1 MGERRPLGDDAER
14 IAGSVV
20 RQRVISLTVWV
31 ALLGAALW
39 LVAHAH
45 YTADLSA
52 FLPERPTPAQRALV
66 EELRE
71 GVASRLILI
80 AIDGGNPAQRA
91 QLSQGLA
98 TRLRADPAFITVN
111 NGRNSASEHDQSIVF
126 THRYLLS
133 EQVNADHFTSVGL
146 RSAIEESIDALASPA
161 GIIAKDLLLTDPTG
175 ETLQVLGQLSPDT
188 GPRSQ
193 NGVWVSTDASEALL
207 VAQTRANGG
216 DTDAQAHALEVI
228 DLEFT
233 RLRASIVPAAIVATA
248 PATAAATATAG
259 AIGLKLSGPGVFAVR
274 ARATITREAIRL
286 SLLSTLLIA
295 TLLLVSY
302 RSVRTL
308 ALGLLPVASGALA
321 GAAAVALGFGVI
333 HGVTLGFGVTLIGES
348 VDYSIY
354 LLHQARS
361 GPQGNAAATW
371 IRSFWPTVRLGLLT
385 SLCGFASLLP
395 SRFPGLAQLGLYSMA
410 GLLAA
415 AAVTRYVLPALLPD
429 HWAARPH
436 RALGL
441 RIARSVD
448 RLQNYRRVLW
458 LVPWLAVAVVFAH
471 RDTLWNRNLASLSPV
486 SAADQLLDTRL
497 RSSLGAPDVSDL
509 IVISATDAESAL
521 RTAETVGAAL
531 NSLVRAGELAG
542 FDTPARYLPSRALQ
556 GQRRDALPASDV
568 LRARLRVALVGLPLQ
583 VRRLEPFVAAVER
596 ARAGPLLSR
605 ADLAGTSLAVGVEA
619 LFSQRG
625 ERAVALLPLRAPAS
639 GAHAF
644 VIDAAR
650 VSAALGATPPGVSV
664 TLLDIKHEAD
674 ALYAAYQS
682 EAIRLSL
689 LGLAAIVLLLLVT
702 LRSVARV
709 VRVIAPL
716 LLSVLVTSAA
726 LVASRHPLTILH
738 LIGLL
743 LIVAVGSNYALFFDH
758 RLALADADERATL
771 LASLF
776 IANLATV
783 LGFGV
788 LAFSTVPVL
797 SALGMTVAPGALAA
811 LLFSALMSR
820 RVTPRRVLS

>member
-1 MGERRPLGDDAER
+1 MRLR
-14 IAGSVV
+14 IV
-20 RQRVISLTVWV
+20 SLVVWV

-39 LVAHAH
+39 LVARAH

-52 FLPERPTPAQRALV
+52 FLPARPSLAQRALV

-71 GVASRLILI
+71 GVAARLILI
-80 AIDGGNPAQRA
+80 AIDGGDPAQRA
-91 QLSQGLA
+91 QWSQRLA
-98 TRLRADPAFITVN
+98 SGLRANPAFVAVN
-111 NGRNSASEHDQSIVF
+111 NGRNSASQPDQNLVF

-133 EQVNADHFTSVGL
+133 EQVSAERFTSAGL

-161 GIIAKDLLLTDPTG
+161 GFLARDLLLTDPTG

-188 GPRSQ
+188 GPRSLG
-193 NGVWVSTDASEALL
+193 GVWVSADGSEALL
-207 VAQTRANGG
+207 VAQTRATGS
-216 DTDAQAHALEVI
+216 DTDAQAHALDVI
-228 DLEFT
+228 DLEFG
-233 RLRASIVPAAIVATA
+233 RLRGASNPTAGTGPPAAT
-248 PATAAATATAG
+248 
-259 AIGLKLSGPGVFAVR
+259 IGLKLSGPGVFAVR

-354 LLHQARS
+354 LLIQARG

-371 IRSFWPTVRLGLLT
+371 IRSYWPTVRLGLLT

-415 AAVTRYVLPALLPD
+415 AAVTRYLLPALLPE

-436 RALGL
+436 QALGL
-441 RIARSVD
+441 RIARGID
-448 RLQNYRRVLW
+448 RLQNYRGVLW
-458 LVPWLAVAVVFAH
+458 LLPWLALAVVFAH
-471 RDTLWNRNLASLSPV
+471 RDTLWNRDLAALSPV
-486 SAADQLLDTRL
+486 SAADQLLDARL

-509 IVISATDAESAL
+509 IVISATDAEAAL
-521 RTAETVGAAL
+521 HAAEAVGARLDA
-531 NSLVRAGELAG
+531 LVRSGELAG

-568 LRARLRVALVGLPLQ
+568 LRARLRVALAGLPLQ
-583 VRRLEPFVAAVER
+583 AQRLEPFVAAVEQ

-605 ADLAGTSLAVGVEA
+605 ADLAGTSLATGLDA
-619 LFSQRG
+619 LYSQRG

-639 GAHAF
+639 GAHAYA
-644 VIDAAR
+644 IDAAR
-650 VSAALGATPPGVSV
+650 VSAALGAAPPGVSV
-664 TLLDIKHEAD
+664 TVLDIKHEAD

-709 VRVIAPL
+709 VRVVAPL
-716 LLSVLVTSAA
+716 MLSVLVVCAA
-726 LVASRHPLTILH
+726 LVASGHALTILH

-743 LIVAVGSNYALFFDH
+743 LIVAVSSNYALFFDQ
-758 RLALADADERATL
+758 RLAQANAEQRATL

-776 IANLATV
+776 IANCATV

-788 LAFSTVPVL
+788 LAFSSVPVL

-811 LLFSALMSR
+811 LLFAALMAR
-820 RVTPRRVLS
+820 PVAPRRVSY

>member
-1 MGERRPLGDDAER
+1 M
-14 IAGSVV
+14 
-20 RQRVISLTVWV
+20 RQRVVSLVVWV
-31 ALLGAALW
+31 LMLGAAIW
-39 LVAHAH
+39 LIARAH

-52 FLPERPTPAQRALV
+52 FLPARPSLAQRALV

-91 QLSQGLA
+91 RWSQQLASGL
-98 TRLRADPAFITVN
+98 RSNPAFIAVH
-111 NGRNSASEHDQSIVF
+111 NGRNSAAEHDQKFVF

-133 EQVNADHFTSVGL
+133 EQVSADHFTSAGL

-161 GIIAKDLLLTDPTG
+161 GFLAKDLLLTDPTG
-175 ETLQVLGQLSPDT
+175 ETLQVLGQLNPDT
-188 GPRSQ
+188 GPRSL
-193 NGVWVSTDASEALL
+193 NGVWVSADDSEALL
-207 VAQTRANGG
+207 VAQTRATGG
-216 DTDAQAHALEVI
+216 DTDAQAHALDVINLEV
-228 DLEFT
+228 E
-233 RLRASIVPAAIVATA
+233 RLRASINPAAHMA
-248 PATAAATATAG
+248 PAAATVTVTAPTP
-259 AIGLKLSGPGVFAVR
+259 AIGLKLTGPGVFAVR

-302 RSVRTL
+302 RSLRTL
-308 ALGLLPVASGALA
+308 ALGLLPVVSGALA

-354 LLHQARS
+354 LLIQARS
-361 GPQGNAAATW
+361 GPHGSAAATW

-415 AAVTRYVLPALLPD
+415 AAATRYVLPALLPE

-436 RALGL
+436 QALGL
-441 RIARSVD
+441 RIARGID
-448 RLQNYRRVLW
+448 RLQNFRQVLW
-458 LVPWLAVAVVFAH
+458 LLPWLAIALVYAH
-471 RDTLWNRNLASLSPV
+471 RDTLWNRNLAALSPV
-486 SAADQLLDTRL
+486 SVADQLLDARL

-521 RTAETVGAAL
+521 HAAEAVGATL
-531 NSLVRAGELAG
+531 QSLVQAGELAG
-542 FDTPARYLPSRALQ
+542 FDTPVRYLPSRALQ
-556 GQRRDALPASDV
+556 RQRRDALPASEV
-568 LRARLRVALVGLPLQ
+568 LRARLHVALAGLPLQ
-583 VRRLEPFVAAVER
+583 AQRLEPFVAAVEQ
-596 ARAGPLLSR
+596 ARTGPLLSR
-605 ADLAGTSLAVGVEA
+605 VDLAGTSLATGLDA
-619 LFSQRG
+619 LLSQRG
-625 ERAVALLPLRAPAS
+625 ERAVALLPLRAPSA

-644 VIDAAR
+644 VIDVAR
-650 VSAALGATPPGVSV
+650 VSAALGAAPPGVSV
-664 TLLDIKHEAD
+664 TVLDIKHEAD

-716 LLSVLVTSAA
+716 ILSVLVVSAA
-726 LVASRHPLTILH
+726 LVASGHPLTILH

-743 LIVAVGSNYALFFDH
+743 LIVAVGSNYALFFDQ
-758 RLALADADERATL
+758 RQAQADADERATL

-776 IANLATV
+776 IANGATV

-811 LLFSALMSR
+811 LLFSALMASP
-820 RVTPRRVLS
+820 VIASPVAPRRILS

>member
-1 MGERRPLGDDAER
+1 MGERRPLSDDAGRFVGSIVRRR
-14 IAGSVV
+14 IV
-20 RQRVISLTVWV
+20 SLFVWV
-31 ALLGAALW
+31 LLLGAAIW
-39 LVAHAH
+39 LVARAH

-52 FLPERPTPAQRALV
+52 FLPARPTPAQRALV

-80 AIDGGNPAQRA
+80 AIDGGDPAQRA
-91 QLSQGLA
+91 QWSQRLA
-98 TRLRADPAFITVN
+98 TRLRVDPAFSAVN
-111 NGRNSASEHDQSIVF
+111 NGRNGASEHDQNIVF
-126 THRYLLS
+126 AHRYLLS
-133 EQVNADHFTSVGL
+133 EQVSADHFTSAGL
-146 RSAIEESIDALASPA
+146 RSAIEESIDSLASPA
-161 GIIAKDLLLTDPTG
+161 GFLAKDLLLADPTG

-188 GPRSQ
+188 GPRSLG
-193 NGVWVSTDASEALL
+193 GVWVSADGSEALL
-207 VAQTRANGG
+207 VAQTRAAGG

-228 DLEFT
+228 DLEFA
-233 RLRASIVPAAIVATA
+233 RLRASIIPAANMA
-248 PATAAATATAG
+248 PAPAAAAA
-259 AIGLKLSGPGVFAVR
+259 AMIGIKLSGPGVFAVR

-302 RSVRTL
+302 RSVCTL

-333 HGVTLGFGVTLIGES
+333 HGITLGFGVTLIGES

-354 LLHQARS
+354 LLIQARS

-410 GLLAA
+410 GLCAA
-415 AAVTRYVLPALLPD
+415 AAVTRYVLPALLPE

-436 RALGL
+436 QALGL
-441 RIARSVD
+441 RIARWVD
-448 RLQNYRRVLW
+448 RLQNYRRLLW

-471 RDTLWNRNLASLSPV
+471 RDTLWNRDLAALSPV
-486 SAADQLLDTRL
+486 SAADQLLDARL

-521 RTAETVGAAL
+521 HAAEIVGATL
-531 NSLVRAGELAG
+531 QSLVRAGELAG
-542 FDTPARYLPSRALQ
+542 FDTPARYIPSRALQ
-556 GQRRDALPASDV
+556 RQRRDALPSSDV
-568 LRARLRVALVGLPLQ
+568 LRARLRTALSGLPLQ
-583 VRRLEPFVAAVER
+583 ARRLEPFVAAVEQ
-596 ARAGPLLSR
+596 ARVGPLLSR
-605 ADLAGTSLAVGVEA
+605 VDLADTSLAVGVDA

-625 ERAVALLPLRAPAS
+625 ERAVALLPLRAPAG

-650 VSAALGATPPGVSV
+650 VSAALGAAPPGVSITV
-664 TLLDIKHEAD
+664 LDIKHEAD

-689 LGLAAIVLLLLVT
+689 LGLAAIVLLLLAT
-702 LRSVARV
+702 LRSVTRV

-716 LLSVLVTSAA
+716 ILSVLVVSAA

-743 LIVAVGSNYALFFDH
+743 LIVAVGSNYALFFAR
-758 RLALADADERATL
+758 RLAQADTDERATM
-771 LASLF
+771 LASLS
-776 IANLATV
+776 IANGATV
-783 LGFGV
+783 VGFGV

-811 LLFSALMSR
+811 LLFSALMARPVASR
-820 RVTPRRVLS
+820 RVLP

>member
-1 MGERRPLGDDAER
+1 M
-14 IAGSVV
+14 
-20 RQRVISLTVWV
+20 RQRFLSLAVWV
-31 ALLGAALW
+31 ALLGTAIW

-52 FLPERPTPAQRALV
+52 FLPERPTAAQRALV

-98 TRLRADPAFITVN
+98 IGLRADPAFVAVN
-111 NGRNSASEHDQSIVF
+111 NGRTSASEHDRDIIF
-126 THRYLLS
+126 RHRYLLS
-133 EQVNADHFTSVGL
+133 EQVSADRFTSVGL
-146 RSAIEESIDALASPA
+146 RSAIEESIDSLASPA
-161 GIIAKDLLLTDPTG
+161 GFLAKNLLLTDPTG
-175 ETLQVLGQLSPDT
+175 ETLQILGQLSPET
-188 GPRSQ
+188 GPRLQ
-193 NGVWVSTDASEALL
+193 EGVWVSTDASEALL
-207 VAQTRANGG
+207 VAQTRAAGG
-216 DTDAQAHALEVI
+216 DTNAQAHALELI
-228 DLEFT
+228 DREFG
-233 RLRASIVPAAIVATA
+233 RLRAAIA
-248 PATAAATATAG
+248 PAS
-259 AIGLKLSGPGVFAVR
+259 GLKLTGPGVFAVR
-274 ARATITREAIRL
+274 ARASITREAIRL
-286 SLLSTLLIA
+286 SLLSMLLITA
-295 TLLLVSY
+295 LLLVSY

-321 GAAAVALGFGVI
+321 GAAAVALGFGLI

-361 GPQGNAAATW
+361 GPQGSAATTW
-371 IRSFWPTVRLGLLT
+371 VRGFWPTVRLGLLT

-415 AAVTRYVLPALLPD
+415 AAVTRYVLPALLPE
-429 HWAARPH
+429 HWSARPH
-436 RALGL
+436 HALGL
-441 RIARSVD
+441 RIARGVD
-448 RLQNYRRVLW
+448 RLQKYRQLLW
-458 LVPWLAVAVVFAH
+458 LVPWLALAVLFAH
-471 RDTLWNRNLASLSPV
+471 RATIWNRNLAELSPV
-486 SAADQLLDTRL
+486 SAADQLLDARL
-497 RSSLGAPDVSDL
+497 RSSLGAPDASDL
-509 IVISATDAESAL
+509 IVISAADAEAAL
-521 RTAETVGAAL
+521 RAAESVGATL
-531 NSLVRAGELAG
+531 NSLVQSGELAG

-556 GQRRDALPASDV
+556 RQRRDALPTSEV
-568 LRARLRVALVGLPLQ
+568 LRARLRVALAGLPLQ
-583 VRRLEPFVAAVER
+583 ARRLEPFVAAVEQ

-605 ADLAGTSLAVGVEA
+605 GELAGSALATGVDA

-625 ERAVALLPLRAPAS
+625 ERAVALLPLRAPAD

-644 VIDAAR
+644 KIDTAR
-650 VSAALGATPPGVSV
+650 VSAALGAAPPGVSV
-664 TLLDIKHEAD
+664 TVLDIKHEVD

-689 LGLAAIVLLLLVT
+689 LGLAAIVLLLLLT

-709 VRVIAPL
+709 ARVIAPL
-716 LLSVLVTSAA
+716 ILSVLLISAA

-743 LIVAVGSNYALFFDH
+743 LIVAVGSNYALFFDQ
-758 RLALADADERATL
+758 RLVQAGADERATM

-811 LLFSALMSR
+811 LLFSALMAR
-820 RVTPRRVLS
+820 AVTARSVLS

>member
-1 MGERRPLGDDAER
+1 MRRR
-14 IAGSVV
+14 IV
-20 RQRVISLTVWV
+20 SLIVWV
-31 ALLGAALW
+31 ALLGAAIC
-39 LVAHAH
+39 LVARAH

-52 FLPERPTPAQRALV
+52 FLPVRPTSAQRALV

-80 AIDGGNPAQRA
+80 AIDGGELAQRA
-91 QLSQGLA
+91 QWSQRLA
-98 TRLRADPAFITVN
+98 TGLRANSAFVAVN
-111 NGRNSASEHDQSIVF
+111 NGRSSASERDQHSVF

-133 EQVNADHFTSVGL
+133 EQVSADHFTSIGL
-146 RSAIEESIDALASPA
+146 RSAIEESIDSLASPA
-161 GIIAKDLLLTDPTG
+161 GFLAKDLLLMDPTG
-175 ETLQVLGQLSPDT
+175 ETLQVLGQLTPDT
-188 GPRSQ
+188 GPRSL
-193 NGVWVSTDASEALL
+193 NGVWVSADGSEALL
-207 VAQTRANGG
+207 VAQTRAAGG

-228 DLEFT
+228 DLEFG
-233 RLRASIVPAAIVATA
+233 RLRASIM
-248 PATAAATATAG
+248 TAAKMAAAPTP
-259 AIGLKLSGPGVFAVR
+259 AIGIKLTGPGVFAVR

-354 LLHQARS
+354 LLIQARS
-361 GPQGNAAATW
+361 GPHGNAAATW
-371 IRSFWPTVRLGLLT
+371 VRSFWPTVRLGLLT

-415 AAVTRYVLPALLPD
+415 AAVTRYLLPALLPE

-436 RALGL
+436 QALGL
-441 RIARSVD
+441 RIARGVD

-458 LVPWLAVAVVFAH
+458 LLPWLAVAAVFAH
-471 RDTLWNRNLASLSPV
+471 RDTVWNRNLAELSPV
-486 SAADQLLDTRL
+486 STADQLLDARL

-521 RTAETVGAAL
+521 HAAEAVGATL
-531 NSLVRAGELAG
+531 DSLVRAGELAG

-556 GQRRDALPASDV
+556 RQRRDALPASDV
-568 LRARLRVALVGLPLQ
+568 LRARLRVALLGLPLQ
-583 VRRLEPFVAAVER
+583 ARRLEPFVEAVEQ

-605 ADLAGTSLAVGVEA
+605 VELAGTSLATGVDA

-625 ERAVALLPLRAPAS
+625 ERAVALLPLRAPA
-639 GAHAF
+639 GGTHAF

-650 VSAALGATPPGVSV
+650 VSAALGAAPPGVSV
-664 TLLDIKHEAD
+664 TVLDIKHEAD

-716 LLSVLVTSAA
+716 ILSVLVVSAG
-726 LVASRHPLTILH
+726 LIASRHALTILH

-743 LIVAVGSNYALFFDH
+743 LIVAVGSNYALFFDQ
-758 RLALADADERATL
+758 RLAQADADERATL

-776 IANLATV
+776 IANGATV

-811 LLFSALMSR
+811 LLFSAVMARPGL
-820 RVTPRRVLS
+820 PRSASS